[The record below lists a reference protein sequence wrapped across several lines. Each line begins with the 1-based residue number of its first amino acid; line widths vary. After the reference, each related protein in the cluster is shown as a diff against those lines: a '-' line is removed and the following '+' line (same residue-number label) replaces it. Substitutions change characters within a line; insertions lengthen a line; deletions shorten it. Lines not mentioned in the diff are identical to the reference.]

1 MTINDLSSEEYQTFI
16 NNNSTQGYLRIKA
29 YSASEAVPISGV
41 DIVVTK
47 KINNRNITF
56 FEGSTNESG
65 LIEYIPLPTPEIN
78 SDNLNAPNYST
89 YNISATYKDFN
100 NNYSVNLF
108 EDVFVVQ
115 NINVKPTYNT
125 RGSIYGS

>member
-1 MTINDLSSEEYQTFI
+1 MTINDLSNEEYQSFI
-16 NNNSTQGYLRIKA
+16 NNNPTQGYLRIKA

-41 DIVVTK
+41 EVAVTK
-47 KINNRNITF
+47 EINNRNIIF

-89 YNISATYKDFN
+89 YNISAKYNDFN
-100 NNYSVNLF
+100 NNYSVRIF

-115 NINVKPTYNT
+115 NINVKPSFNT
-125 RGSIYGS
+125 RGNRYGS